1 MMMDSHNNFLR
12 NWDVKSIMQL
22 HRSRTSRPVMSHY
35 PSGWDKD
42 SRSYESHG
50 NVIVMCNGHYVSM
63 GYIRMDGRW
72 MSRTFEMRIQ
82 PYSAGGYLFG
92 DGRLVHDVPFD
103 PYLDYL
109 FDGEEILY
117 SVRMWTNGYDLF
129 TPGESVL
136 FHDYNRHTAKRY
148 WHVPGSQWG
157 YQIVWAQRRAQHFLR
172 ARIKNSTE
180 LLVGQYVRDPKIIRE
195 QEKYGVGKRRSLEQY
210 ERYAKIDPV
219 HRIANFAFCQ
229 QHVKP
234 KYDL

>member
-1 MMMDSHNNFLR
+1 MMIDSHNVFVR
-12 NWDVKSIMQL
+12 NWDRKSIMQL
-22 HRSRTSRPVMSHY
+22 HRARTSRPVISHY
-35 PSGWDKD
+35 PNIWSKTGEEH
-42 SRSYESHG
+42 ESNG
-50 NVIVMCNGHYVSM
+50 NVMVMCNGHYLDL
-63 GYIRMDGRW
+63 GFIRMDAAW
-72 MSRTFEMRIQ
+72 MDRKIEPYYQ
-82 PYSAGGYLFG
+82 PFSAGGYLFS